1 MAKFYSE
8 LTPELERFI
17 GKQQMFFT
25 GSAPSD
31 GSGRVN
37 VSPKGIDSFRCLDSH
52 TVAYLDLTG
61 SGNETAAHIRDN
73 GRLTIMMCSF
83 IGKPLI
89 LRIYGRGRVVR
100 PQDADW
106 ASLSERFDET
116 PGQRQIVVLA
126 IDSVQTS
133 CGYGVPKYEFKQQRQ
148 ELIDWAD
155 RKGDAGLARYRQQ
168 KNQTS
173 IDGLAVYETED
184 PQVV

>member
-17 GKQQMFFT
+17 AKQQIFFT

-31 GSGRVN
+31 GTGRVN
-37 VSPKGIDSFRCLDSH
+37 VSPKGIDSFRCLDSN

-61 SGNETAAHIRDN
+61 SGNETAAHMQNN

-83 IGKPLI
+83 SGKPLI
-89 LRIYGRGRVVR
+89 LRLYGRGRIVR
-100 PQDADW
+100 PQDPDW
-106 ASLSERFDET
+106 TSFFPPFEDI

-126 IDSVQTS
+126 IDSIQTS
-133 CGYGVPKYEFKQQRQ
+133 CGYGVPKYDFQQHRN

-155 RKGDAGLARYRQQ
+155 RKGDDGLERYRQQ
-168 KNQTS
+168 KNQVS
-173 IDGLAVYETED
+173 IDGLPAYPARESV
-184 PQVV
+184 